1 MEKYQEQF
9 LEFAIKSGVL
19 RFGEFELKSGRV
31 SPYFFNAGQFN
42 SGGLLHELGGYYAQ
56 ALLASGLGFDVL
68 FGPAYKGIP
77 LVTATAIAL
86 AERHQLDVP
95 YVFNR
100 KEAKNHGEG
109 GSLVGA
115 ELRGRVVIVD
125 DVITAGTAIREVMDI
140 ICTAEGATP
149 MGALVAIDRQE
160 RGSAELSA
168 IQEIE
173 RDYGVS
179 VVSVVKLDDIVTY
192 IEQRAGFQKELERI
206 KSYREQFGVAA

>member
-1 MEKYQEQF
+1 
-9 LEFAIKSGVL
+9 
-19 RFGEFELKSGRV
+19 
-31 SPYFFNAGQFN
+31 
-42 SGGLLHELGGYYAQ
+42 
-56 ALLASGLGFDVL
+56 
-68 FGPAYKGIP
+68 
-77 LVTATAIAL
+77 
-86 AERHQLDVP
+86 
-95 YVFNR
+95 
-100 KEAKNHGEG
+100 
-109 GSLVGA
+109 
-115 ELRGRVVIVD
+115 
-125 DVITAGTAIREVMDI
+125 MDI
-140 ICTAEGATP
+140 IYTAEGATP